1 MKKVFL
7 ILAFCSII
15 TFFFVWYSKWMDCSV
30 YDDLIN
36 TIEAQINNLKMRAAR
51 ENMAFSNSSSY
62 DQFDQALLYSSKYW
76 DQLRSLQKEYDSAVQ
91 QKNNCLANGSPSYN
105 TNDNYTLTTNNF
117 NDDVNI
123 FNLFADTLTAWFDAK
138 NAKNYDAAIQYFVQW
153 INICENFPNSTNIQ
167 KFCGD
172 LPHNTASL
180 CFIAWN
186 EARKIWNYEKAVE
199 YFNKWLEYDPN
210 DDWIYLWLWN
220 IAYQQKDYKNA
231 ISYFELAKKYA
242 KNNEDKERYEWYIKD
257 SKEKLW
263 NIVDSGKVLTVTT
276 VLSPWFANKFSI
288 YKNIAYDFAFNNQI
302 TTMPTV
308 EQADMYWSLDRIAMA
323 KMISNY
329 AINVLWLIPNSNG
342 NCTFKDVPSDVNE
355 AYDYWVTKSCQLWLM
370 WQWIKDFRPYDK
382 VTRAEFAT
390 VLSRLVNRDSDDLA
404 RLNSA
409 DPYYTEHMKYLEN
422 NWIIDDVVKLSISN
436 NEIRWYVMLML
447 MRAQVADNDTAQEYY
462 DSLWDK
468 ILSCTE
474 EIWDISENFD
484 FDNFNKIKETCNE
497 SLNNIVNIGSWN
509 WDATLFNAI
518 IEYNLY
524 LSKFLDALYKYT
536 ENPTDK
542 LEKEFDDVVYYME
555 NTLDSKFDDAEQAF
569 ADKYGVDIE

>member
-263 NIVDSGKVLTVTT
+263 NIVDSGKILTVTT

-342 NCTFKDVPSDVNE
+342 NCTFKDVPSDINE

-468 ILSCTE
+468 ILSCAE

>member
-462 DSLWDK
+462 DSLWDE
-468 ILSCTE
+468 ILSCAE